1 MQNITFDDLFA
12 YRFQCQDITNDEIF
26 IIRKLKYYL
35 YDNDFLFEDI
45 DEYVFQFYIAFGH
58 PITLDEIKLVEIHK
72 RQDSDENEDPNSDD
86 NEELDNVSDIE
97 TNNFNNMTHIL
108 YSYSFLNN
116 ILSSGNIPIA
126 QTEDIPNIIIPV
138 MHIGQ
143 TEDIPVIQTQ
153 QNEDIPSQGST
164 SIPITHSED
173 IPSQGSTSI
182 PITHSEDIP
191 SQGSTSIP
199 ITHSEDIPSQGSTSI
214 PITHSEDIPS
224 QGPSI
229 PINTNM
235 TFNIPISF
243 PSNSIIETFI
253 NILNAHQTQNNI
265 AQDIVV
271 TTDDINNI
279 NKIELDETQQDKCS
293 ICMSKLEKG
302 DTILDIECKHKFHT
316 ECLTEYLEKYNHI
329 CPICRQDIGKSKI
342 NY

>member
-173 IPSQGSTSI
+173 IPSQVL
-182 PITHSEDIP
+182 
-191 SQGSTSIP
+191 QVYRLR
-199 ITHSEDIPSQGSTSI
+199 
-214 PITHSEDIPS
+214 
-224 QGPSI
+224 
-229 PINTNM
+229 
-235 TFNIPISF
+235 
-243 PSNSIIETFI
+243 
-253 NILNAHQTQNNI
+253 IL
-265 AQDIVV
+265 
-271 TTDDINNI
+271 
-279 NKIELDETQQDKCS
+279 KIYHHKVLQVYR
-293 ICMSKLEKG
+293 LR
-302 DTILDIECKHKFHT
+302 ILKIYHHKV
-316 ECLTEYLEKYNHI
+316 LQVY
-329 CPICRQDIGKSKI
+329 R
-342 NY
+342 